1 MRKDYKIDFAS
12 QTITITAA
20 FEQAMSNPKSDAYKT
35 IRKLC
40 ADFPNMRIVRRTH
53 RTPTRYTNK
62 QGDVAACNP
71 YKNLTYERMER
82 FMDALPNGAEYRKQ
96 YDFLKSPAA
105 AIQTNGYSTV
115 REWFIAQF
123 PLYRK
128 NPLFYLTET
137 PKIISGIDFAKQ
149 QAETAEEKKNA

>member
-1 MRKDYKIDFAS
+1 MKPYTVDFAS
-12 QTITITAA
+12 QTITITSA
-20 FEQAMSNPKSDAYKT
+20 FAQEMTNPGSKAYE
-35 IRKLC
+35 IVRQLRQ
-40 ADFPNMRIVRRTH
+40 DFPELRIVKRTH
-53 RTPTRYTNK
+53 RTPNRYTSK
-62 QGDVAACNP
+62 QGDVSACNP
-71 YKNLTYERMER
+71 YKNLTYEKMER

-149 QAETAEEKKNA
+149 QAEAAEEKKNA